1 VFMVISD
8 LGWVLRPVIH
18 TASAC
23 LTTTEIGLVKNNDR
37 AAHREPVRQ
46 NEFRRGTGP
55 RRMGCSTR

>member
-23 LTTTEIGLVKNNDR
+23 LTTTEIGLVKIKCRR
-37 AAHREPVRQ
+37 ASCKKQV
-46 NEFRRGTGP
+46 
-55 RRMGCSTR
+55 S